1 MKKNRREIGTEYEK
15 KAGAYLEGQGYEV
28 LEYNYRCR
36 MGEIDIIAR
45 DGTVLVFIEVKYRKN
60 DESGNPLE
68 AVDIRKQRKII
79 KVARYYLYQKKYG
92 DVPCRFD
99 VIGICGSHIEHI
111 KDAFWA

>member
-1 MKKNRREIGTEYEK
+1 MNRRETGTQYEERAAEYLI
-15 KAGAYLEGQGYEV
+15 AQNYQILER
-28 LEYNYRCR
+28 NYRIR
-36 MGEIDIIAR
+36 SGEIDIIAR

-60 DESGNPLE
+60 EESGNPLE
-68 AVDIRKQRKII
+68 AVDIRKQKKII

-99 VIGICGSHIEHI
+99 VIGICGSHMEHM

>member
-1 MKKNRREIGTEYEK
+1 MNRRETGTQYEERAAEYLI
-15 KAGAYLEGQGYEV
+15 AQNYQILER
-28 LEYNYRCR
+28 NYRIR
-36 MGEIDIIAR
+36 SGEIDIIAR

-99 VIGICGSHIEHI
+99 VIGICGSHIEHL

>member
-1 MKKNRREIGTEYEK
+1 MNRRETGTQYEERAAEYLI
-15 KAGAYLEGQGYEV
+15 AQNYQILER
-28 LEYNYRCR
+28 NYRIR
-36 MGEIDIIAR
+36 SGEIDLIAR
-45 DGTVLVFIEVKYRKN
+45 DGADLVFVEVKYRKN

-68 AVDIRKQRKII
+68 AVDIRKQKKII

>member
-1 MKKNRREIGTEYEK
+1 MNRRETGTQYEERAAEYLI
-15 KAGAYLEGQGYEV
+15 AQNYQILER
-28 LEYNYRCR
+28 NYRIR
-36 MGEIDIIAR
+36 SGEIDIIAR

>member
-1 MKKNRREIGTEYEK
+1 MNRRETGTQYEERAAEYLI
-15 KAGAYLEGQGYEV
+15 AQNYQILER
-28 LEYNYRCR
+28 NYRIR
-36 MGEIDIIAR
+36 SGEIDIIAR

-79 KVARYYLYQKKYG
+79 TVARYYLYQKKYG

>member
-1 MKKNRREIGTEYEK
+1 MNRRETGTQYEERAAEYLI
-15 KAGAYLEGQGYEV
+15 AQNYQILER
-28 LEYNYRCR
+28 NYRIR
-36 MGEIDIIAR
+36 SGEIDIIAR

-68 AVDIRKQRKII
+68 AVDIRKQRKIK

>member
-1 MKKNRREIGTEYEK
+1 MNRRETGTQYEERAAEYLI
-15 KAGAYLEGQGYEV
+15 AQNYQILER
-28 LEYNYRCR
+28 NYRIQS
-36 MGEIDIIAR
+36 GEIDIIAR

-68 AVDIRKQRKII
+68 AVDIRKQKKII
-79 KVARYYLYQKKYG
+79 NVARYYLYQKKYG